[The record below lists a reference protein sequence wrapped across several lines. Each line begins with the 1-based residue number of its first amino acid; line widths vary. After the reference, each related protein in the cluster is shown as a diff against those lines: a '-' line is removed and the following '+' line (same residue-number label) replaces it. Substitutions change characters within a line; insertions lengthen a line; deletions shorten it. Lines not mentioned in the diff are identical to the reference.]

1 MAWVSD
7 TVFSLLVVASILF
20 GASTIGF
27 AVAWMRARERAIRA
41 ESRIDQRPIGDSR
54 IDLLEHAMENVAVEV
69 ERIAEGQQFVS
80 RVLSERTVRER
91 ESAMRAARVPTP
103 V

>member
-7 TVFSLLVVASILF
+7 TVFSLLVIASALF
-20 GASTIGF
+20 GASTIAF

-41 ESRIDQRPIGDSR
+41 ESRVEQRPVGETR

-80 RVLSERTVRER
+80 QVLSERADRGR
-91 ESAMRAARVPTP
+91 GSRAGSVATP